1 LNGKE
6 ALKPKNGNQDEVL
19 KSLVEQFSDPALKS
33 STRILI
39 LISLALNK
47 KLRFVDLMLL
57 TGTGKGS
64 LSNHLDKLEAAGYV
78 KRKPLVTVRG
88 PRIAV
93 EITQKGLL
101 VYANFVKL
109 IGQIKQ

>member
-1 LNGKE
+1 LTEKQSPPPHSSNRE
-6 ALKPKNGNQDEVL
+6 ILQALG
-19 KSLVEQFSDPALKS
+19 EQFNDPALKS

-57 TGTGKGS
+57 TGMGKGS

-78 KRKPLVTVRG
+78 ERKSLMTIRG
-88 PRIAV
+88 PRIVV
-93 EITQKGLL
+93 EVTAKGLV

-109 IGQIKQ
+109 LGKINK